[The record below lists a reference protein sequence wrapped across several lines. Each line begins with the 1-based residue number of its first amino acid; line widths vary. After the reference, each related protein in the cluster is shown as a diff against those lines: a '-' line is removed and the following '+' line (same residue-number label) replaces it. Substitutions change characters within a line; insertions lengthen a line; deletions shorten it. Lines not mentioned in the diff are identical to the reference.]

1 LISDFADHTVLP
13 EIAILRHF
21 RRVEPDGFDART
33 RPRVESPNAVGGTSE
48 LTEPLLKIKN
58 MSHEN

>member
-1 LISDFADHTVLP
+1 MFWCAAMSLITRFLP

-48 LTEPLLKIKN
+48 LTELC
-58 MSHEN
+58 